1 MVRAS
6 SQFADAT
13 AGVVWIHSAPA
24 ALCPH
29 VEWALTSALSS
40 PAKLRWT
47 TQPVDGHLRASS
59 DWIGPV
65 GTAGRIAQSLRSWP
79 VLRFEVT
86 EEPSDGVDGERYS
99 FSPVLGLWRGAVSAN
114 GDVMVGENRL
124 RSMLQSA
131 RSEGKRSGYDL
142 AAEIDRAMGTP
153 WDEDLEAFR
162 SGDDDAGGAEV
173 TWLRRDV
180 G

>member
-1 MVRAS
+1 MRAS

-13 AGVVWIHSAPA
+13 AGVVYIHSSPA

-29 VEWALTSALSS
+29 VEWALSTALAA

-47 TQPVDGHLRASS
+47 AQPADGQLRATS

-65 GTAGRIAQSLRSWP
+65 GTAARIAQSLRSWP

-86 EEPSDGVDGERYS
+86 EDPSEGVDGERYS
-99 FSPVLGLWRGAVSAN
+99 FVPALGLWHGSTGAN
-114 GDVMVGENRL
+114 GDVMLGEMRVRAL
-124 RSMLQSA
+124 LHA
-131 RSEGKRSGYDL
+131 AAELATFDL
-142 AAEIDRAMGTP
+142 PTEIDRALGTP
-153 WDEDLEAFR
+153 WDDDLEAFR
-162 SGDDDAGGAEV
+162 QGTDGVGAEV

>member
-13 AGVVWIHSAPA
+13 AGVVYIHSSPA

-29 VEWALTSALSS
+29 VEWALASALSA

-47 TQPVDGHLRASS
+47 AQPADGQLRATSE
-59 DWIGPV
+59 WIGPV
-65 GTAGRIAQSLRSWP
+65 GTASRIAQALRSWP

-86 EEPSDGVDGERYS
+86 EEPSDGVDGERYT
-99 FSPVLGLWRGAVSAN
+99 FVPGLGLWHGSTSAN
-114 GDVMVGENRL
+114 GDVILGEMRL
-124 RSMLQSA
+124 RAMLQAA
-131 RSEGKRSGYDL
+131 RELGRYSGYDL
-142 AAEIDRAMGTP
+142 AAEIDRAIGTP
-153 WDEDLEAFR
+153 WDEDLEIYR
-162 SGDDDAGGAEV
+162 YGYESGAEV

>member
-1 MVRAS
+1 MRAS

-13 AGVVWIHSAPA
+13 AGVVFIHSSPA

-29 VEWALTSALSS
+29 VEWALASALGS

-47 TQPVDGHLRASS
+47 AQPADGQLRATS

-65 GTAGRIAQSLRSWP
+65 GTGARLAQSLRSWP

-86 EEPSDGVDGERYS
+86 EDPSEGVDGERYS
-99 FSPVLGLWRGAVSAN
+99 FVPSLGLWHGATSAN
-114 GDVMVGENRL
+114 GDVSIGEMRL
-124 RSMLQSA
+124 RAMLQTA
-131 RSEGKRSGYDL
+131 RDRTTHTATYDL
-142 AAEIDRAMGTP
+142 AAEIDRALGTA
-153 WDEDLEAFR
+153 WDQDLEIYR
-162 SGDDDAGGAEV
+162 YGTDSGAEV

>member
-1 MVRAS
+1 MRAS

-13 AGVVWIHSAPA
+13 AGVVWIHSSPA

-29 VEWALTSALSS
+29 IEWALASALGS

-47 TQPVDGHLRASS
+47 AQPADGQLRATS
-59 DWIGPV
+59 DWVGPV
-65 GTAGRIAQSLRSWP
+65 GTAARIAQSLRSWP

-86 EEPSDGVDGERYS
+86 EEPSEGVDGERYS
-99 FSPVLGLWRGAVSAN
+99 FVPGLGLWHGSTAAN
-114 GDVMVGENRL
+114 GDVALGEMRL
-124 RSMLQSA
+124 RAMLQA
-131 RSEGKRSGYDL
+131 AQELGKYNSYDL
-142 AAEIDRAMGTP
+142 AAEIDRALGTA
-153 WDEDLEAFR
+153 WDDDLEIFR
-162 SGDDDAGGAEV
+162 LGEDGLGAEI

>member
-1 MVRAS
+1 MRAS

-13 AGVVWIHSAPA
+13 AGVVYIHSSPA

-29 VEWALTSALSS
+29 VEWALASALSA

-47 TQPVDGHLRASS
+47 AQPADGQLRATSE
-59 DWIGPV
+59 WIGPV
-65 GTAGRIAQSLRSWP
+65 GTASRIAQALRSWP

-86 EEPSDGVDGERYS
+86 EEPSDGVDGERYT
-99 FSPVLGLWRGAVSAN
+99 FVPGLGLWHGSTSAN
-114 GDVMVGENRL
+114 GDVILGEMRL
-124 RSMLQSA
+124 RAMLQAA
-131 RSEGKRSGYDL
+131 RELGRYSGYDL
-142 AAEIDRAMGTP
+142 AAEIDRAIGTP
-153 WDEDLEAFR
+153 WDEDLEIYR
-162 SGDDDAGGAEV
+162 YGYESGAEV

>member
-1 MVRAS
+1 MRAS

-13 AGVVWIHSAPA
+13 AGVVYIHSSPA

-29 VEWALTSALSS
+29 VEWALSTALSS

-47 TQPVDGHLRASS
+47 AQPADGQLRASS

-65 GTAGRIAQSLRSWP
+65 GTASRIAQSLRTWP

-86 EEPSDGVDGERYS
+86 EDPSEGVDGERYS
-99 FSPVLGLWRGAVSAN
+99 FVPALGLWHGSTGAN
-114 GDVMVGENRL
+114 GDVMLGEMRL
-124 RSMLQSA
+124 RALLQA
-131 RSEGKRSGYDL
+131 ASELGGHGAFDL
-142 AAEIDRAMGTP
+142 SAEIDRALGTP
-153 WDEDLEAFR
+153 WDEDLETYR
-162 SGDDDAGGAEV
+162 QGIDCVGAEV

>member
-29 VEWALTSALSS
+29 VEWALTSALSA

-47 TQPVDGHLRASS
+47 TQPVDGQLRASS
-59 DWIGPV
+59 DWVGPV
-65 GTAGRIAQSLRSWP
+65 GTAGRIAQSLRNWP

-99 FSPVLGLWRGAVSAN
+99 FSPALGLWRGAVSAN

-124 RSMLQSA
+124 RALLETA
-131 RSEGKRSGYDL
+131 RGAGKNSGFDL
-142 AAEIDRAMGTP
+142 AGEIDRAMGTP

-162 SGDDDAGGAEV
+162 GGDEGIGADV
-173 TWLRRDV
+173 MWLRRDV

>member
-29 VEWALTSALSS
+29 VEWALTSALGS

-47 TQPVDGHLRASS
+47 TQPADGHLRATS

-86 EEPSDGVDGERYS
+86 EDPSDGVDGERYS
-99 FSPVLGLWRGAVSAN
+99 FAPGLGLWRGTVSAN
-114 GDVMVGENRL
+114 GDVTLGEMRL
-124 RSMLQSA
+124 RSMLESA
-131 RSEGKRSGYDL
+131 RSVGKYSGSDL
-142 AAEIDRAMGTP
+142 AAEIDRALGTP
-153 WDEDLEAFR
+153 WDEELEAFR
-162 SGDDDAGGAEV
+162 SGDEVAGAEV